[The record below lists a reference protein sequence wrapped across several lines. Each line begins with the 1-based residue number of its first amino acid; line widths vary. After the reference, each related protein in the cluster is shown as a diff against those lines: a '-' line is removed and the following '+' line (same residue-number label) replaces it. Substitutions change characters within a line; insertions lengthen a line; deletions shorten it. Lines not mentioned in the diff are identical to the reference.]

1 MIDIFLLGHQAL
13 FATLKQISDD
23 QNYSVHDR
31 DKALDLFNT
40 ILNDSF
46 LFYLH
51 FHHDL
56 QECVSG
62 NLFALQIFIRI
73 IVALFQVN

>member
-1 MIDIFLLGHQAL
+1 MMDTFVLGHQAL

-23 QNYSVHDR
+23 QNNSVHDR
-31 DKALDLFNT
+31 EEALNLFNN

-62 NLFALQIFIRI
+62 KLFALEIFIRI
-73 IVALFQVN
+73 IIPLFQVN